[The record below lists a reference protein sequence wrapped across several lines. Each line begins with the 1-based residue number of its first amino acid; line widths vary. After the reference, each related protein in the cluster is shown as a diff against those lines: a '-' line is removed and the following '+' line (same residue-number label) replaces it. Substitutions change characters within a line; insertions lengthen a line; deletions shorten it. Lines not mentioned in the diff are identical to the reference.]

1 MRYKVF
7 LDTSTLIAGSIC
19 LTSATIGIDIKDA
32 FYEEATRL
40 ISVIKKQVNK
50 RIGIT
55 TYSVEDEAYFVL
67 STAIERKISQKVND
81 RTQVFELLSIAI
93 NACES
98 RLKDILSFVSREPIN
113 PVDSARLLVQV
124 RAMYDDLLKQAVL
137 LPKPAA
143 MQANA
148 VPRFLHKSEM
158 YEIYKTQDEC
168 LNAQLNNLIYNPVE
182 ESDKMHLSN
191 AAYLRRLYK
200 DSGEKITMYLSSTD
214 HHFVPVR
221 KLGYTSNQV
230 TSEIES
236 RFDIIA
242 EKPHEIFVVL
252 KKEYGE

>member
-1 MRYKVF
+1 M
-7 LDTSTLIAGSIC
+7 
-19 LTSATIGIDIKDA
+19 

-55 TYSVEDEAYFVL
+55 TYGVEDEAYQVM
-67 STAIERKISQKVND
+67 SSAIERKLSQKVNE
-81 RTQVFELLSIAI
+81 RNKVFELLSIAV

-113 PVDSARLLVQV
+113 PVESARIYIQV
-124 RAMYDDLLKQAVL
+124 CLMYDALHTQALK
-137 LPKPAA
+137 LPKPATI
-143 MQANA
+143 QAQT
-148 VPRFLHKSEM
+148 VPRFLNKSEM
-158 YEIYKTQDEC
+158 FEIYRTQDEC

-182 ESDKMHLSN
+182 DSDKMHLSQ

-200 DSGEKITMYLSSTD
+200 ESGEKITMYLSSTD
-214 HHFVPVR
+214 HHFVPVKR
-221 KLGYTSNQV
+221 MGYTSSQV
-230 TSEIES
+230 TDEIGN

-242 EKPHEIFVVL
+242 EKPHEIFMVL